1 MVHSTAIMHL
11 TNVFHALLLLTPS
24 CAHSGQT
31 IPFSLFHMADLPAA
45 SLFVVSVEPCR
56 FSSLEG
62 LSVEAAINA
71 GLISRI
77 GNGEND
83 VCCML

>member
-1 MVHSTAIMHL
+1 
-11 TNVFHALLLLTPS
+11 
-24 CAHSGQT
+24 
-31 IPFSLFHMADLPAA
+31 LPAA